1 VDFRIL
7 GPIEV
12 ASERSTADLGPR
24 KQRAL
29 LAVLILHAGELV
41 PVDRLVDLVWG
52 DDPPR
57 TAPHSIQI
65 YISELRRALDPLGEA
80 DVLLT
85 RPPGY
90 LLRIDPQAID
100 ARWFERLVREGTQAL
115 EEGLL
120 AQGEA
125 AITEALELWRGP
137 PLSDFPYEEFAQAE
151 IRRLQGLRLGALES
165 LAAAKLEARRA
176 QEAVGLAEVVIQADP
191 LRERAREV
199 QMLALYRTG
208 RHAEA
213 LRAYQEFHA
222 MLAEELGLDPSPPLR
237 QLQERILLHDP
248 SLGPPGPPGAPAP
261 EPILRNPYK
270 GLQAFGEGDAKDSD
284 SPEVVLVSEGLGGS
298 YNDMIEAGFDRA
310 TSRFDIR
317 AARVTANQLMLES
330 ILRKLAEDGIPLIV
344 VGYGRTAAPG
354 LDSVAKDFPDTRF
367 VVLDLRGELPNVVYL
382 TLSDEQGSFLVGAA
396 ASLKSRTRVIG
407 FIGGV
412 DVDVIWRFQ
421 AGYEAGARAVDPATD
436 VRTRYLTEWPDSS
449 GFSSPTLATRAA
461 NELYGQGA
469 DVIYHA
475 AGYSGV
481 GLFEAARARSIEQG
495 EHLWA
500 IGVDTDQYHWLRA
513 LDGLSGEFD
522 LGAWQS
528 HVLTSMVKREDRATY
543 VALQDYARGTL
554 IPGIHEFDLAAGG
567 VDISYSGGFI
577 DDIRSEIETMRERI
591 ISGEIVV
598 PLVPADRAGPAA
610 S

>member
-52 DDPPR
+52 DDSPR
-57 TAPHSIQI
+57 TAPHSVQI

-100 ARWFERLVREGTQAL
+100 ARRFERLVREGTQAL

-222 MLAEELGLDPSPPLR
+222 LLAEELGLDPSPPLR

-284 SPEVVLVSEGLGGS
+284 SPEVVLVSEGLGG

-317 AARVTANQLMLES
+317 AARVTANLLMLES

-354 LDSVAKDFPDTRF
+354 LDPVAKDFPDTRF

-407 FIGGV
+407 FIGGM
-412 DVDVIWRFQ
+412 DIDLIWRFQ

-461 NELYGQGA
+461 NELFGQGA

-475 AGYSGV
+475 AGNSGV

-500 IGVDTDQYHWLRA
+500 IGVDTDQYHSLRA

-528 HVLTSMVKREDRATY
+528 HVLTSMVKREDRAMY

-598 PLVPADRAGPAA
+598 PLVPADRVGPAA